1 MNQSK
6 VRDIEKA
13 VHQTVT
19 SGSIA
24 GMNVLIIKDG
34 EELFYYDEGYA
45 DIENRK
51 PIKRDSIFRLY
62 SMSKPVTAVAVMIL
76 AERGLI
82 DLGQPVS
89 DFLPGF
95 KDQRVCQN
103 GKLVPV
109 YRPAVIRDLL
119 NMTAGLVY
127 PGVDGEPEIQM
138 ARVFDEII
146 ANLGTDHQVSTVNA
160 ANAIGRCPL
169 KFHPGETYFYS
180 SGADVLGAV
189 TEVASGMKFGEFLK
203 KEIFEPLKMEDTGF
217 CVPERKVDRVALPY
231 QTAPDGTLEVYKGC
245 NLGVQNDVTTKNDFE
260 SGGGGLVSTLDD
272 YASFAAMLLG
282 GGIYKGKR
290 ILSEGTVK
298 FLTDGSLTPGQT
310 KGLETAPA
318 LMGYTYGNLM
328 RVLKTPG
335 QALPMGSIGEYG
347 WDGWLGCYFSNDP
360 KEHMTILAGVQQ
372 TDSGVLPVIRKIRNI
387 LYR

>member
-95 KDQRVCQN
+95 KDQRSEW
-103 GKLVPV
+103 K
-109 YRPAVIRDLL
+109 
-119 NMTAGLVY
+119 AGSGLPPRSY
-127 PGVDGEPEIQM
+127 PGSFKYDS
-138 ARVFDEII
+138 RSR
-146 ANLGTDHQVSTVNA
+146 L
-160 ANAIGRCPL
+160 
-169 KFHPGETYFYS
+169 
-180 SGADVLGAV
+180 SG
-189 TEVASGMKFGEFLK
+189 
-203 KEIFEPLKMEDTGF
+203 
-217 CVPERKVDRVALPY
+217 C
-231 QTAPDGTLEVYKGC
+231 
-245 NLGVQNDVTTKNDFE
+245 
-260 SGGGGLVSTLDD
+260 
-272 YASFAAMLLG
+272 
-282 GGIYKGKR
+282 
-290 ILSEGTVK
+290 
-298 FLTDGSLTPGQT
+298 
-310 KGLETAPA
+310 
-318 LMGYTYGNLM
+318 
-328 RVLKTPG
+328 
-335 QALPMGSIGEYG
+335 G
-347 WDGWLGCYFSNDP
+347 WR
-360 KEHMTILAGVQQ
+360 T
-372 TDSGVLPVIRKIRNI
+372 
-387 LYR
+387 